1 MREQWA
7 GLLHQYL
14 QEQSRYAQTD
24 TLNDLRETL
33 GMAKDLTDLLVS
45 ANESQSKNISE
56 VLFANHPV
64 LLN

>member
-45 ANESQSKNISE
+45 ANESQSKTYQKSYLPII
-56 VLFANHPV
+56 LFC
-64 LLN
+64 